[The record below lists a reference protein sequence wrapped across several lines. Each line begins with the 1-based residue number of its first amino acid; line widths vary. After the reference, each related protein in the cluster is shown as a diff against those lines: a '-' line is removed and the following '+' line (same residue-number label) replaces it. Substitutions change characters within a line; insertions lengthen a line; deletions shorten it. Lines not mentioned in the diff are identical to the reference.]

1 MTHDIDEA
9 LFLADKVYVMS
20 KRPGRMLVERHID
33 IERPRDLEVTYSDKF
48 TSIVLELREH
58 IGHIR
63 KT

>member
-1 MTHDIDEA
+1 
-9 LFLADKVYVMS
+9 
-20 KRPGRMLVERHID
+20 MLVERHID